1 MARRAAVTALCLV
14 QFVDVLGVTVVITA
28 LPSMLNDLGSSAS
41 SATPIVTGYA
51 MFFGGLLMLG
61 ARLGDRYGHRTV
73 LVAGLAVFA
82 LGSLVAA
89 IAGSLFWLVVAR
101 CIQGAAAAGSVPSAL
116 RLLSAVTA
124 DEDERRRAL
133 AAWSASG
140 AAAGACG
147 LILGGVLTDI
157 AGWRLLFWLNLP
169 LAAGLVVA
177 VLRAAPALP
186 ATRRK
191 RLDLLGAAVLTV
203 AVMGLVLGCALLEQS
218 GRVGTGLAL
227 IGVGVVLSILFA
239 LVERRSAEPL
249 LPGAAI
255 RNRRLRV
262 GAAVS
267 ALNTASTSSAITL
280 VTLYLQDTR
289 GASPAAAGFA
299 LLPFSLLVVLAAGV
313 ASARLMRRAGPR
325 VAAAIGLGLIA
336 VSDVGLLSSSTA
348 VWLLVVSLGFG
359 GVGLGLASVAATTI
373 GTAVPEELAGTA
385 AGVLNTTAQLGTA
398 LGVAVV
404 VLIASSTADL
414 AFGGAPLG
422 WICAG
427 ALAAAG
433 AAVLVMRRPV
443 ADEPVLASA
452 H

>member
-1 MARRAAVTALCLV
+1 MAKRAAVTALCLV

-255 RNRRLRV
+255 RDRRLRV

>member
-124 DEDERRRAL
+124 DEGERRRAL

-255 RNRRLRV
+255 RDRRLRV

>member
-1 MARRAAVTALCLV
+1 MTALCLV

>member
-255 RNRRLRV
+255 RDRRLRV

>member
-1 MARRAAVTALCLV
+1 MAKRAAVTALCLV

-124 DEDERRRAL
+124 DEGERRRAL

-191 RLDLLGAAVLTV
+191 RLDLLGAAVLTL

-218 GRVGTGLAL
+218 GRMGTGLAL
-227 IGVGVVLSILFA
+227 TGAGVVLSILFA

-373 GTAVPEELAGTA
+373 GTAVPEELAGT
-385 AGVLNTTAQLGTA
+385 
-398 LGVAVV
+398 
-404 VLIASSTADL
+404 
-414 AFGGAPLG
+414 
-422 WICAG
+422 
-427 ALAAAG
+427 
-433 AAVLVMRRPV
+433 
-443 ADEPVLASA
+443 
-452 H
+452 

>member
-1 MARRAAVTALCLV
+1 MAKRAAVTALCLV

-255 RNRRLRV
+255 RDRRLRV

-373 GTAVPEELAGTA
+373 GTAVPEDLAGTA

>member
-1 MARRAAVTALCLV
+1 MAKRAAVTALCLV

-255 RNRRLRV
+255 RDRRLRV

-452 H
+452 Y

>member
-1 MARRAAVTALCLV
+1 
-14 QFVDVLGVTVVITA
+14 
-28 LPSMLNDLGSSAS
+28 PSMLNDLGSSAS

-255 RNRRLRV
+255 RDRRLRV

>member
-1 MARRAAVTALCLV
+1 MTALCLV

-239 LVERRSAEPL
+239 LVERRCAEPL

-255 RNRRLRV
+255 RDRRLRV

-373 GTAVPEELAGTA
+373 GTDVPEDLAATA

>member
-1 MARRAAVTALCLV
+1 
-14 QFVDVLGVTVVITA
+14 
-28 LPSMLNDLGSSAS
+28 
-41 SATPIVTGYA
+41 
-51 MFFGGLLMLG
+51 
-61 ARLGDRYGHRTV
+61 
-73 LVAGLAVFA
+73 
-82 LGSLVAA
+82 
-89 IAGSLFWLVVAR
+89 
-101 CIQGAAAAGSVPSAL
+101 
-116 RLLSAVTA
+116 
-124 DEDERRRAL
+124 
-133 AAWSASG
+133 
-140 AAAGACG
+140 
-147 LILGGVLTDI
+147 
-157 AGWRLLFWLNLP
+157 
-169 LAAGLVVA
+169 
-177 VLRAAPALP
+177 
-186 ATRRK
+186 
-191 RLDLLGAAVLTV
+191 
-203 AVMGLVLGCALLEQS
+203 S

-267 ALNTASTSSAITL
+267 ALNPASTSSAITL

-385 AGVLNTTAQLGTA
+385 AGVLNTTAQLGTS

>member
-191 RLDLLGAAVLTV
+191 RLDLLGAAILTV

>member
-1 MARRAAVTALCLV
+1 
-14 QFVDVLGVTVVITA
+14 
-28 LPSMLNDLGSSAS
+28 
-41 SATPIVTGYA
+41 

>member
-1 MARRAAVTALCLV
+1 
-14 QFVDVLGVTVVITA
+14 
-28 LPSMLNDLGSSAS
+28 
-41 SATPIVTGYA
+41 
-51 MFFGGLLMLG
+51 
-61 ARLGDRYGHRTV
+61 V

-186 ATRRK
+186 ATWRT

-255 RNRRLRV
+255 RDRRLRV